1 MGLQNQS
8 RTPGRTTLLEAV
20 NTCLQ
25 SIGEMPVDSLNN
37 QQLQDARIAESTIL
51 ELHREG
57 QLRGWSWNT
66 EYDYP
71 FQRDS
76 ASKEIVVPANVVRW
90 VPNPYLYSRRFQLRG
105 QKVYDRDTRTTKFD
119 DTITEIRADVV
130 WVLSFDESP
139 EAFNRYTTMRAAR
152 VFSARTLGND
162 SLVRFSAA
170 DEQAALTELQRMEL
184 ENNEYNL
191 LTGGRGLDPFPTYQP
206 GFGLMRGMQGGRV
219 IG

>member
-8 RTPGRTTLLEAV
+8 ITPGRTTLLEAV

-25 SIGEMPVDSLNN
+25 SIGEMPVDQLNN
-37 QQLQDARIAESTIL
+37 QQIQDARIAEQVVL

-71 FQRDS
+71 FEKDT

-90 VPNPYLYSRRFQLRG
+90 VPNPYEWARRFQLRG
-105 QKVYDRDTRTTKFD
+105 QKVYDRETRTTKFD
-119 DTITEIRADVV
+119 DTITEVRADVV
-130 WVLSFDESP
+130 WVLEWDSCP

-162 SLVRFSAA
+162 SMVRFSAA

-191 LTGGRGLDPFPTYQP
+191 LTGGRGLAPFPTYQP
-206 GFGLMRGMQGGRV
+206 GWGLMRGMQGGRV

>member
-1 MGLQNQS
+1 
-8 RTPGRTTLLEAV
+8 
-20 NTCLQ
+20 
-25 SIGEMPVDSLNN
+25 MPVDSLAN
-37 QQLQDARIAESTIL
+37 QQAQDARIAESTIL

-66 EYDYP
+66 EYEYP
-71 FQRDS
+71 FSVDKTTR
-76 ASKEIVVPANVVRW
+76 EIVVPANVVRW
-90 VPNPYLYSRRFQLRG
+90 VPNPYEYARRFQLRG
-105 QKVYDRDTRTTKFD
+105 QRVYDRELRTYQFPLPT
-119 DTITEIRADVV
+119 TELAADVV
-130 WVLSFDESP
+130 WLLSFDEAP
-139 EAFNRYTTMRAAR
+139 EPFNRFTTMRAAR

-191 LTGGRGLDPFPTYQP
+191 LTGGRGLNPFPTYQP
-206 GFGLMRGMQGGRV
+206 GFGLLRGMQGGQV

>member
-1 MGLQNQS
+1 MGLENQS
-8 RTPGRTTLLEAV
+8 VTPGRTTLLGAV
-20 NTCLQ
+20 NTLLMNV
-25 SIGEMPVDSLNN
+25 GEMPVDSLSNV
-37 QQLQDARIAESTIL
+37 QVQDARIAEATIL
-51 ELHREG
+51 ELHKEG
-57 QLRGWSWNT
+57 QTKGWSWNT

-71 FQRDS
+71 FQKDV
-76 ASKEIVVPANVVRW
+76 ATTEIVVPANVMRW
-90 VPNPYLYSRRFQLRG
+90 VPNPYEYARRFELRG
-105 QKVYDRDTRTTKFD
+105 QKVYDKETRSTKFD

-130 WVLSFDESP
+130 WLLPFDSCP
-139 EAFNRYTTMRAAR
+139 EPYNRFATMRAAR

-191 LTGGRGLDPFPTYQP
+191 LTGGRGLNPFPTYQP
-206 GFGLMRGMQGGRV
+206 GFGLLRGMQGGRV